1 MRITSMT
8 VPFTVALLMGA
19 AMPGA
24 ALAQWKEGDFLI
36 RGRAIYVSPDESNND
51 VSVVGGKAKASDEIV
66 PEVDF
71 SYFITDN
78 IAVELIAATS
88 KHNAKA
94 KGAAGGDID
103 AGSTWVLPPT
113 VTLQYHVT
121 RWKGFKPYVG
131 AGLNYTMYYDEKGG
145 AAGDL
150 KIKDAFGYA
159 LQTGVDVPIDDRWSW
174 NFDVKKLFVKADAKW
189 AGGAIRSD
197 FDLDPWIIGTGIGY
211 RF

>member
-8 VPFTVALLMGA
+8 VPFTVALLMGTA
-19 AMPGA
+19 LPGA
-24 ALAQWKEGDFLI
+24 ALAQWKEGDFMV
-36 RGRAIYVSPDESNND
+36 RGRAIYVSPDESSDAIN
-51 VSVVGGKAKASDEIV
+51 VGGTAKVSNEIV

-88 KHNAKA
+88 KHNAKG
-94 KGAAGGDID
+94 KNVGGTDID

-131 AGLNYTMYYDEKGG
+131 AGLNYTMYYNEKGG
-145 AAGDL
+145 AVGDL

-174 NFDVKKLFVKADAKW
+174 NLDVKKLFVKADAKW
-189 AGGAIRSD
+189 AGGTVRSD
-197 FDLDPWIIGTGIGY
+197 LDLDPWIIGTGIGY